1 MLRIFLTAIAGLIAG
16 PLAANTLCT
25 FTTECLEGEPCAET
39 NFTAHHTPAEGKIV
53 TLTTDAETLEG
64 RMIASDDNLH
74 FYFEAPS
81 AAHLLTEYP
90 DGAAR
95 YTVHMDG
102 PFTITY
108 HGVCEE
114 QA

>member
-1 MLRIFLTAIAGLIAG
+1 MRVLSMILFLVLGAPAFAATQCTFDRECLEDDACGETNYGAEIVAGD
-16 PLAANTLCT
+16 ANTLS
-25 FTTECLEGEPCAET
+25 L
-39 NFTAHHTPAEGKIV
+39 I
-53 TLTTDAETLEG
+53 TDAETLTG

-74 FYFEAPS
+74 YIFEAPS

-95 YTVHMDG
+95 YTIHMDG

-108 HGVCEE
+108 HGTCKGTP
-114 QA
+114 